1 MAEEDRAPPDGGTT
15 YRWFLESLVEGG
27 RQLRRIAV
35 FPLPYRIGRRPGLG
49 LTLPSDGVSKDHAE
63 IYVDDGSL
71 RVRDLGSKNGT
82 FLNRMK
88 VEDSAIQEGDI
99 LHFAQ
104 LEFRLGRQEIDEPT
118 DEPMREPPTLS
129 ISNMALP
136 KQFLEQTRELP
147 ELLSKGMVATTFQ
160 PLVSLPGESI
170 AGYEVLGRGSH
181 PRLPEDPAELFQLA
195 AGMSTEAELSR
206 LFRRAALEAVAG
218 KRDLGAIFLD
228 THPAELEQEGDL
240 VASLA
245 EATER
250 YPDLKLVLEIHEG
263 ALADPASID
272 GLRTQLARIGVGLAY
287 DDFGA
292 GQARLLELAEVPP
305 NYLKFDIRFVHK
317 IDQAPPS
324 RRQLV
329 ASLVSVA
336 RDLKVYTVA
345 MGIES
350 EAEADVCA
358 KLGFTHAQGDHY
370 GKPRTADEL

>member
-1 MAEEDRAPPDGGTT
+1 MAEEDRTPPDGLT

-35 FPLPYRIGRRPGLG
+35 HPLPYRIGRRPGLG

-63 IYVDDGSL
+63 IYVVDDGL

-82 FLNRMK
+82 FLNRRK

-104 LEFRLGRQEIDEPT
+104 LEFRLGRQEMDGEGG
-118 DEPMREPPTLS
+118 EVRREPPTLS
-129 ISNMALP
+129 IANIALP
-136 KQFLEQTRELP
+136 KQFLEQTKELP
-147 ELLSKGMVATTFQ
+147 DLLARGLVASTFQ
-160 PLVSLPGESI
+160 PIVRLPEATI
-170 AGYEVLGRGSH
+170 AGYEVLGRGNH
-181 PRLPEDPAELFQLA
+181 PRLPEDPEELFQLA
-195 AGMSTEAELSR
+195 AGMSAEAELSR
-206 LFRRAALEAVAG
+206 LFRRTALEALAG
-218 KRDLGAIFLD
+218 KRDLGALFLN
-228 THPAELEQEGDL
+228 THPAELEREDDL
-240 VASLA
+240 MASLA

-250 YPDLKLVLEIHEG
+250 HPDRKLVLEIHEA

-272 GLRTQLARIGVGLAY
+272 GLRTQLARIGVELAY

-305 NYLKFDIRFVHK
+305 NYLKFDIRFVHG

-329 ASLVSVA
+329 ASLVEVA

-345 MGIES
+345 EGIET

-358 KLGFTHAQGDHY
+358 KLGFTHAQGLFY